1 MAHHEAILPEAQL
14 SGLFVNEFAYSSHLL
29 LTRVMTRVSV
39 AICPRFTCADPDMA
53 LGEVPPLKGRHFSLT
68 ANLMKLDVNG
78 DTLRISAVS
87 QLGAANANSFRDWV
101 REALSDGEKNLD
113 IDLSQMTF
121 LDSCGLGALVAL
133 HKLVRKRCGTLRL
146 LHPQPPVQQLLELTR
161 MDQLFEI
168 VKA

>member
-1 MAHHEAILPEAQL
+1 
-14 SGLFVNEFAYSSHLL
+14 
-29 LTRVMTRVSV
+29 
-39 AICPRFTCADPDMA
+39 
-53 LGEVPPLKGRHFSLT
+53 
-68 ANLMKLDVNG
+68 MKLDVNG

-133 HKLVRKRCGTLRL
+133 HKLVRNRSGTLRL

-161 MDQLFEI
+161 MDQLFEV